1 MLAIKSKFLCIYI
14 YRVLAE
20 LSKRFK
26 SFLNGDS
33 SALHTNVLGTAFKS
47 VLKNSSDPITDFD
60 TILNFY
66 KTCTSVD
73 QKLSALASLGT
84 VQNTEILHQLF
95 GIILDS
101 EVVKPQD
108 IIYPLGPMGQVGALK
123 GQKLDMLWNWIIQ
136 NWVELHKRYKASLS
150 LLGRV
155 LQSAIGP
162 RIGFDFIETVESW
175 ARGDDLGTAEEKATR
190 QDQLKT
196 ARRPLDQSIESVKT
210 YTNWVS
216 RERDAIAQ
224 WIKSNL

>member
-1 MLAIKSKFLCIYI
+1 M
-14 YRVLAE
+14 
-20 LSKRFK
+20 
-26 SFLNGDS
+26 FLNGDS
-33 SALHTNVLGTAFKS
+33 TALHTNILGTACKA
-47 VLKNSSDPITDFD
+47 VLKNSSDPFTDFD

-66 KTCTSVD
+66 KSCTSVD

-84 VQNTEILHQLF
+84 VQNTEILHRLF
-95 GIILDS
+95 DVVLDA

-108 IIYPLGPMGQVGALK
+108 IIYPLGPIGQVSSLK

-162 RIGFDFIETVESW
+162 RIGLDFIETVESW
-175 ARGDDLGTAEEKATR
+175 ARGDDLGSAEEKAER
-190 QDQLKT
+190 LDQLKT

-210 YTNWVS
+210 YTKWVS
-216 RERDAIAQ
+216 RDRDAIAQ